1 MNRRGLRSAMNE
13 AQPSDRKQPLTA
25 SSGPSWIEARSGTEA
40 DVVELANDW
49 RTAELQGDVAVLDRI
64 LAADFIGIGPR
75 GFVLNR
81 EAWLGRHASGDF
93 KYLRLEQRDSILR
106 TYTDSAILLVTE
118 ESKTTYKGQPVSV
131 GALRATYT
139 FVRSRGSWRLA
150 GVQYSPIQGA
160 P

>member
-1 MNRRGLRSAMNE
+1 MNDE
-13 AQPSDRKQPLTA
+13 QPSDRKPPLSA

-40 DVVELANDW
+40 DVLERAEEW
-49 RTAELQGDVAVLDRI
+49 RKAELQGDVAVLDRL

-75 GFVLNR
+75 GFVLNK
-81 EAWLGRHASGDF
+81 ETWLGRHASGDF
-93 KYLRLEQRDSILR
+93 KYLSMEQRDPILR

-118 ESKTTYKGQPVSV
+118 ESQTTYKGQPVSV

-139 FVRSRGSWRLA
+139 FVRIRGSWRLA
-150 GVQYSPIQGA
+150 GAQYSPIQGA